1 MQEKARGQALHQLHR
16 FFLVFHEQVGRRRPR
31 LADRFHVTSFNLP
44 FLSRIDDRD
53 LAEVAT
59 IADNTVF
66 CSGNSRKQTIRP
78 CRCQLGHGHF
88 FDMAEVAE
96 AINDELVASSY
107 LGRVDD
113 RTIILF
119 RPICDSSYFPTTCH
133 MD

>member
-1 MQEKARGQALHQLHR
+1 MQEKARGQVLHQLRR
-16 FFLVFHEQVGRRRPR
+16 FFLVFHEQVGPRMPRR
-31 LADRFHVTSFNLP
+31 ADRLHVTSFNLP

-59 IADNTVF
+59 IADNINTNTVF

-96 AINDELVASSY
+96 AINDELAASSY
-107 LGRVDD
+107 
-113 RTIILF
+113 
-119 RPICDSSYFPTTCH
+119 
-133 MD
+133 